1 MSLVSVLMPYYKKKP
16 FIESSIQSIL
26 NQTYQNFEIIV
37 IDDELSDESSEVLKK
52 ISTLDKRIIIIKN
65 KNNQGAGET
74 RNFGIKI
81 ASGEY
86 IAFCDCDDLWKKTK
100 LDQQIK
106 FMKNLEIDFCF
117 TAYEVI
123 NEQESKIGLR
133 PAQNKLNFDDLI
145 KSCDIG
151 LSTVILK
158 KDLFS
163 NPNYRFA
170 NLKTKEDY
178 VLWLKLAKDGI
189 LLNGLDEN
197 LVSWRKNKNSL
208 SSSVT
213 QKIIDGFR
221 VYNSYLKF
229 NIFKSIICLLILSIN
244 SVSR

>member
-1 MSLVSVLMPYYKKKP
+1 
-16 FIESSIQSIL
+16 
-26 NQTYQNFEIIV
+26 
-37 IDDELSDESSEVLKK
+37 
-52 ISTLDKRIIIIKN
+52 
-65 KNNQGAGET
+65 
-74 RNFGIKI
+74 
-81 ASGEY
+81 
-86 IAFCDCDDLWKKTK
+86 
-100 LDQQIK
+100 
-106 FMKNLEIDFCF
+106 MKNLEIDFCF

-189 LLNGLDEN
+189 LLNGLDEKPCK
-197 LVSWRKNKNSL
+197 LAKKQKFIIFLSDTKNNRW
-208 SSSVT
+208 
-213 QKIIDGFR
+213 F
-221 VYNSYLKF
+221 
-229 NIFKSIICLLILSIN
+229 
-244 SVSR
+244 